1 MRHGPRSTVPADGR
15 ALAKLIQ
22 ASAATQARVR
32 AGLRCHGATSQSEI
46 SELDAGFS
54 FRGYAPR
61 LLKGKALARRFII
74 VSPRGN
80 RIVFLYA
87 SAFQYPV
94 GR

>member
-54 FRGYAPR
+54 FRVYMPAQGQR
-61 LLKGKALARRFII
+61 
-74 VSPRGN
+74 
-80 RIVFLYA
+80 A
-87 SAFQYPV
+87 SRTIYYRVTA
-94 GR
+94 